1 MFNITGLFLALVGAG
16 IAFIFP
22 ALVSGKG
29 ARMVAEAANGLLT
42 EDPKKFGQ
50 CLLLQAITA
59 TQAIYGLIIAFLI
72 LLKVGIIGG
81 NPIMDLPFRTGL
93 LFLCSSLPVGI
104 AAWSTG
110 ISQGRAAAA
119 GIGLVAKRPEEV
131 GKSAMHAAM
140 IETNQILGLL
150 LSFLMWLG
158 IPV

>member
-1 MFNITGLFLALVGAG
+1 MFNITGLFLALVGAA

-29 ARMVAEAANGLLT
+29 ARVVAEAANGVLV
-42 EDPKKFGQ
+42 EDPKRFGA

-59 TQAIYGLIIAFLI
+59 TQAIYGFIISFII
-72 LLKVGIIGG
+72 LMRIGIIGG
-81 NPIMDLPFRTGL
+81 NPLDLSVTTGVYFLFAALPVCVVASLTGL
-93 LFLCSSLPVGI
+93 SQAR
-104 AAWSTG
+104 AALAG
-110 ISQGRAAAA
+110 IS
-119 GIGLVAKRPEEV
+119 LVAKRPEEV

-150 LSFLMWLG
+150 ISFLICLG